1 MPSEHRGSREICRG
15 SAGSVERA
23 LFELFEG
30 HVLERILMGGTG
42 TTGGATSAS
51 SASFQRVAYGH
62 QRLQAGEADLRHRR
76 AEIVPAGFAEGKELF
91 RDFDADHAERRNARE
106 SPSNRRL
113 AIEPRPRLLK
123 LPGQAEERRLV
134 AVARNE
140 LN

>member
-1 MPSEHRGSREICRG
+1 M
-15 SAGSVERA
+15 
-23 LFELFEG
+23 
-30 HVLERILMGGTG
+30 
-42 TTGGATSAS
+42 
-51 SASFQRVAYGH
+51 
-62 QRLQAGEADLRHRR
+62 D
-76 AEIVPAGFAEGKELF
+76 AGFTRLSSTAPGHKRTCSRQGTL
-91 RDFDADHAERRNARE
+91 RDFDADHAERSNARE